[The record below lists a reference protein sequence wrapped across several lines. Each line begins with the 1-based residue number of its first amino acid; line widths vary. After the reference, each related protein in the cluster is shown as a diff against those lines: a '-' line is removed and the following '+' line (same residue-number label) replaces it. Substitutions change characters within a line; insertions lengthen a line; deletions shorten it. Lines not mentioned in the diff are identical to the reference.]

1 MVNNIASYEAYLFC
15 PPAFLCKKGKVQRH
29 KEEITAQKQKQK
41 IDVEKNDIEDYD
53 FAKQNH
59 ATKTGVQE
67 KRET

>member
-53 FAKQNH
+53 MENKITQQRPACK
-59 ATKTGVQE
+59 K